1 MTIGALKDELEK
13 SNYANLFVDRGQ
25 NPDFVDRIKRRFNME
40 SATDIIGF
48 IDANYSLTGNE
59 GVLITEE
66 GIRWTSS
73 EVTIDETPRVKG
85 SLTYAELSRYSCSSR
100 TKIIRN
106 AITLAKRDI
115 ADGKNLCIEMAFL
128 FNNEPDEKVKQ
139 QQVFALEKV
148 FATLTSVSEVP
159 TAAIPD
165 EKNGELIEAFI
176 GQNGNTAF
184 YKKAFGKYSING
196 MERFAFC
203 FSWGGFL
210 FGAINLFYR
219 KLYLEGV
226 IWLIAS
232 AVLAG
237 ISSGLLAIIVF
248 FAGAFVNPFL
258 VYKKFRKILRQCND
272 QKMTL
277 DQKVETLRS
286 MGGPWF
292 L

>member
-1 MTIGALKDELEK
+1 MTIDALKDELEK
-13 SNYANLFVDRGQ
+13 SNYTNLFVDRGQ
-25 NPDFVDRIKRRFNME
+25 NPDFIDRIKRRFNME

-106 AITLAKRDI
+106 AITLAKQDI

-148 FATLTSVSEVP
+148 FATLTSMSEVP

-203 FSWGGFL
+203 FSWGGFV